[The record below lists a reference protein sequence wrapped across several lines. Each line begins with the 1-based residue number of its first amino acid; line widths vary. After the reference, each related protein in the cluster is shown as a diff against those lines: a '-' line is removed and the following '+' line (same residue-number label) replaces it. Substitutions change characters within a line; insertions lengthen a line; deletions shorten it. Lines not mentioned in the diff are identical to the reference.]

1 CFCYPNNLVIF
12 SMINNDQ
19 MASVEKWGFRLIL
32 LIHLLP
38 ILLLTPFVTLD
49 GPAHLYNAVLIRELI
64 GTQFYDIITNPH
76 FFLQFNHFPEPN
88 WTGHLVMSLLTF
100 ILPVL
105 MVEKVMLLSIII
117 LTAFGYRKLLHSF
130 QSTINLNSWML
141 FPFLF
146 NFVFCLGFIN
156 YSLAVAL
163 FPFALSWW
171 IKNRTDYTF
180 KNMAIGFLWLAL
192 IYFSHL
198 VIFLFTFLAMGLY
211 TLSHWKKF
219 HASCIK
225 EIKLLFSFSLPWIL
239 FSGLFVWL
247 SGANGYRGEVSY
259 LPFTD
264 LLQQIAESR
273 LFIVYNYDDENGLT
287 LIYSFF
293 LLVLLGWTVF
303 ERRKIKFQLF
313 PILLGIVSL
322 LMIFILPDSLAS
334 GGILS
339 IRIIQL
345 FFLCLIIWMASLES
359 STIKTYF
366 MAVFSVGF
374 SGMMMIHHY
383 PTQKGL
389 SNDAQSFL
397 QAGKSLN
404 EHSLV
409 MPLNY
414 SPNWMH
420 ANMCSYMGAVSKAMV
435 LDNYEP
441 TQGHFPLVWKEN
453 YNPEKVLGNYT
464 SSNHPCVHMNEF
476 EQTFQRKITDV
487 TVWKKENSNPE
498 DSCDIAVNALLN
510 EQFTITYQDN
520 NIQVLKRKK

>member
-1 CFCYPNNLVIF
+1 
-12 SMINNDQ
+12 MITNDRL
-19 MASVEKWGFRLIL
+19 ASIEKWGFRIIL
-32 LIHLLP
+32 FIHLLP

-64 GTQFYDIITNPH
+64 GTQFYDIITNQN
-76 FFLQFNHFPEPN
+76 FFLQFNAFPEPN

-105 MVEKVMLLSIII
+105 MVEKVMLLTIVL
-117 LTAFGYRKLLHSF
+117 LTAFGYRKLIHSF
-130 QSTINLNSWML
+130 QSIVSLNSWML

-156 YSLAVAL
+156 YSIAVAL

-171 IKNRTDYTF
+171 IKNRTDYSF
-180 KNMAIGFLWLAL
+180 KNILIGFCWLAL

-198 VIFLFTFLAMGLY
+198 VLFLFTVLAMGLY
-211 TLSHWKKF
+211 TLSHWKKLHTAF
-219 HASCIK
+219 WK
-225 EIKLLFSFSLPWIL
+225 EIRLLLIFSLPWML

-259 LPFTD
+259 LPFSD
-264 LLQQIAESR
+264 LVQQIAESR
-273 LFIVYNYDDENGLT
+273 IFIVYNYDDENGLT
-287 LIYSFF
+287 VIYSFF
-293 LLVLLGWTVF
+293 ILLALVWTIF
-303 ERRKIKFQLF
+303 ERKRIIFQLF
-313 PILLGIVSL
+313 PFLLVLISL

-345 FFLCLIIWMASLES
+345 FFLCLIFCLASIES
-359 STIKTYF
+359 SKIKSYA

-374 SGMMMIHHY
+374 SCMMMLHHY

-389 SNDAQSFL
+389 SDDAKSFIH
-397 QAGKSLN
+397 AGASLN
-404 EHSLV
+404 EQSLV

-420 ANMCSYMGAVSKAMV
+420 SNMCSYMGAVSKAMV

-464 SSNHPCVHMNEF
+464 SSNHPCVHLNEF
-476 EQTFQRKITDV
+476 EQTFQRKITNV

-498 DSCDIAVNALLN
+498 DSCDNAVNVLLN
-510 EQFTITYQDN
+510 EQFKVSYQDN
-520 NIQVLKRKK
+520 NIQLLTRNK

>member
-1 CFCYPNNLVIF
+1 MIKNDNLKAI
-12 SMINNDQ
+12 
-19 MASVEKWGFRLIL
+19 EKWGFRIIL
-32 LIHLLP
+32 FLHLLP
-38 ILLLTPFVTLD
+38 VLLLTPFVTLD

-64 GTQFYDIITNPH
+64 GTQFYDTITNH
-76 FFLQFNHFPEPN
+76 NFFLQINTFPEPN

-100 ILPVL
+100 VLPVL
-105 MVEKVMLLSIII
+105 MVEKVILLTIVL
-117 LTAFGYRKLLHSF
+117 LTAIGYRKLIHSF
-130 QSTINLNSWML
+130 QPSISLSSWML

-156 YSLAVAL
+156 YSIAVAL

-171 IKNRTDYTF
+171 IKNRTNHSF
-180 KNMAIGFLWLAL
+180 KNILIGFCWLAL

-198 VIFLFTFLAMGLY
+198 VIFLFTVIAMGLF
-211 TLSHWKKF
+211 TLSHWKKLNNDF
-219 HASCIK
+219 WK
-225 EIKLLFSFSLPWIL
+225 EIKFLSIFSLPWIL

-264 LLQQIAESR
+264 LIQQIIESR
-273 LFIVYNYDDENGLT
+273 IFIVYNYDDENGLT

-293 LLVLLGWTVF
+293 ILLALIWTF
-303 ERRKIKFQLF
+303 IERKKIKFQLF
-313 PILLGIVSL
+313 PILLLVVSL

-345 FFLCLIIWMASLES
+345 FFICLIFWIASVES
-359 STIKTYF
+359 SRLKSIA

-374 SGMMMIHHY
+374 SAMMLVHHY

-389 SNDAQSFL
+389 SDDAHSFIE
-397 QAGKSLN
+397 AGKNLKPDN
-404 EHSLV
+404 LV

-441 TQGHFPLVWKEN
+441 TQGHFPLVWKESK
-453 YNPEKVLGNYT
+453 NPEKALGNYT
-464 SSNHPCVHMNEF
+464 SSNHPCVQLANF
-476 EQTFQRKITDV
+476 ENTFRRKITTV
-487 TVWKKENSNPE
+487 SVWKKENSNPE
-498 DSCDIAVNALLN
+498 DSCDKSVNALLN
-510 EQFTITYQDN
+510 EQFNVTYQDN
-520 NIQVLKRKK
+520 NIQLLTRKK

>member
-1 CFCYPNNLVIF
+1 
-12 SMINNDQ
+12 MIINDRL
-19 MASVEKWGFRLIL
+19 ALIEKWGFRIIL
-32 LIHLLP
+32 FIHLLP

-64 GTQFYDIITNPH
+64 GTQFYDVITNQH
-76 FFLQFNHFPEPN
+76 FFLQFNAFPEPN

-100 ILPVL
+100 VLPVL
-105 MVEKVMLLSIII
+105 MVEKVMLLSVV
-117 LTAFGYRKLLHSF
+117 LLSAFGYRKLIHSF
-130 QSTINLNSWML
+130 QSSISLNSWML

-171 IKNRTDYTF
+171 IKNRNDYSF
-180 KNMAIGFLWLAL
+180 KNILIGFCWLAL

-198 VIFLFTFLAMGLY
+198 VIFLFTVLAMGLY
-211 TLSHWKKF
+211 TLSHWRKL
-219 HASCIK
+219 HATCWK
-225 EIKLLFSFSLPWIL
+225 EVRLLLIFSLPWII
-239 FSGLFVWL
+239 FSGLFLWL

-264 LLQQIAESR
+264 LVLQIAESR
-273 LFIVYNYDDENGLT
+273 IFIVYNYEDEYGLT

-293 LLVLLGWTVF
+293 ILLAVGWSIY
-303 ERRKIKFQLF
+303 ERKKINFQLF
-313 PILLGIVSL
+313 PFLLVVVSL

-345 FFLCLIIWMASLES
+345 FFLCLILWMASLETS
-359 STIKTYF
+359 SIKSYA
-366 MAVFSVGF
+366 MGLFSVGF
-374 SGMMMIHHY
+374 SCMMMLYHY

-389 SNDAQSFL
+389 SEDAQSFIH
-397 QAGKSLN
+397 AGTSLN

-414 SPNWMH
+414 SSNWMH
-420 ANMCSYMGAVSKAMV
+420 TNMCSYMGAVSKAMV

-464 SSNHPCVHMNEF
+464 SSNHPCINLNEF
-476 EQTFQRKITDV
+476 EQTFQRKITEV
-487 TVWKKENSNPE
+487 TIWKKENSNLE
-498 DSCDIAVNALLN
+498 DSCNKSVSALLN
-510 EQFTITYQDN
+510 EQFKVTYQDN
-520 NIQVLKRKK
+520 NIQLLTRKK

>member
-1 CFCYPNNLVIF
+1 
-12 SMINNDQ
+12 MITNDRL
-19 MASVEKWGFRLIL
+19 ASIEKWGFRIIL
-32 LIHLLP
+32 FIHLLP

-64 GTQFYDIITNPH
+64 GTQFYDVITNQN
-76 FFLQFNHFPEPN
+76 FFLQFNAFPEPN

-105 MVEKVMLLSIII
+105 MVEKVMLLTIVL
-117 LTAFGYRKLLHSF
+117 LTAFGYRKLFHSF
-130 QSTINLNSWML
+130 QSIVSLNSWML

-156 YSLAVAL
+156 YSIAVAL

-171 IKNRTDYTF
+171 IKNRNDYSF
-180 KNMAIGFLWLAL
+180 KNILIGFGWLAL

-198 VIFLFTFLAMGLY
+198 VLFLFTVLAMGLY
-211 TLSHWKKF
+211 TLSHWRKL
-219 HASCIK
+219 HAACWK
-225 EIKLLFSFSLPWIL
+225 ESRLLLSFSLPWML

-259 LPFTD
+259 LPFSD
-264 LLQQIAESR
+264 LVQQIAESR
-273 LFIVYNYDDENGLT
+273 IFIVYNYDDENGLT
-287 LIYSFF
+287 VIYSFF
-293 LLVLLGWTVF
+293 ILLALVWTIF
-303 ERRKIKFQLF
+303 ERKRINFQLF
-313 PILLGIVSL
+313 PFLLVLISL

-345 FFLCLIIWMASLES
+345 FFLCLIFCLASMES
-359 STIKTYF
+359 SNIKSYA
-366 MAVFSVGF
+366 MAIFSVGF
-374 SGMMMIHHY
+374 SCMMMLHHY

-389 SNDAQSFL
+389 SDDAQSFIH
-397 QAGKSLN
+397 AGHSLN
-404 EHSLV
+404 KQSLV
-409 MPLNY
+409 IPLNY

-420 ANMCSYMGAVSKAMV
+420 SNMCSYMGAVSKAMV

-464 SSNHPCVHMNEF
+464 SSNHPCVHLNEF
-476 EQTFQRKITDV
+476 EQTFQRKITEV
-487 TVWKKENSNPE
+487 TVWKKEISNPE
-498 DSCDIAVNALLN
+498 DSCDNSVNALLN
-510 EQFTITYQDN
+510 EQFKVTYQDN
-520 NIQVLKRKK
+520 NIQLLTRKK